1 MSPPINIE
9 NHLTRPGIAFR
20 MSTDNARNLYSLR
33 WKCEFV
39 ETLSRKIRRRR
50 VNRCNLAVVS
60 TRCVYLRT
68 IKCVDCTRDVTS
80 VCLLVWCTCA
90 PSAGIKQ
97 SRSHCNKYSSRKS
110 FESLFEKYASII
122 FIPFSEAKFVF
133 IDVEITIF
141 FSLLC
146 RKNEKYRIIIFYR
159 GEKLIKWQFRIV
171 QSYLSRVG
179 CWVMNDRNGTRIEYN
194 FKFIRQRIILRF
206 AVLSFHCER
215 RIDRI

>member
-1 MSPPINIE
+1 MRI
-9 NHLTRPGIAFR
+9 
-20 MSTDNARNLYSLR
+20 R
-33 WKCEFV
+33 WNFISKEGVLIDAISRSYQRDACICV
-39 ETLSRKIRRRR
+39 RLSAW
-50 VNRCNLAVVS
+50 VAMWP
-60 TRCVYLRT
+60 RCVCSY
-68 IKCVDCTRDVTS
+68 DA
-80 VCLLVWCTCA
+80 CTCA
-90 PSAGIKQ
+90 PPAGIKQ
-97 SRSHCNKYSSRKS
+97 SQSHCNKYSSRKS

>member
-33 WKCEFV
+33 GKCEFV

-60 TRCVYLRT
+60 TWCVYLRT
-68 IKCVDCTRDVTS
+68 IKCMGCDVTS

-97 SRSHCNKYSSRKS
+97 SQSHCNKYSSRKS
-110 FESLFEKYASII
+110 FESLFEKYASTI

-133 IDVEITIF
+133 IDVEIMIFF
-141 FSLLC
+141 FSLVSKKWEIQDNYFLPWR
-146 RKNEKYRIIIFYR
+146 RKIN
-159 GEKLIKWQFRIV
+159 
-171 QSYLSRVG
+171 
-179 CWVMNDRNGTRIEYN
+179 
-194 FKFIRQRIILRF
+194 
-206 AVLSFHCER
+206 
-215 RIDRI
+215 

>member
-1 MSPPINIE
+1 MQ
-9 NHLTRPGIAFR
+9 
-20 MSTDNARNLYSLR
+20 
-33 WKCEFV
+33 
-39 ETLSRKIRRRR
+39 
-50 VNRCNLAVVS
+50 S

-68 IKCVDCTRDVTS
+68 IKCVGCDVTS